1 MLNEPVLAAGTALT
15 TGQLVVLDG
24 PNYPGMPVY
33 VVQSNTTAG
42 ALTSGITGN
51 PSIRQCDQVGRFH
64 GPYLGP
70 TPYARLDIFE

>member
-42 ALTSGITGN
+42 ALTSGITGK
-51 PSIRQCDQVGRFH
+51 P
-64 GPYLGP
+64 
-70 TPYARLDIFE
+70 LDPAMRSSWTVSRPLPRADAVRATRYF